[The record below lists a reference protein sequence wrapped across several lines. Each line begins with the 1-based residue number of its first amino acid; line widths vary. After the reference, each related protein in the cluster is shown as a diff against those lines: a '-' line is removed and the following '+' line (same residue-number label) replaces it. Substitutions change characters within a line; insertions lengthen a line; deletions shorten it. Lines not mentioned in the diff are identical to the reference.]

1 MVLFSHLHLRNLTLF
16 VGIFGFLFIVVLPV
30 SAVNTGWQPVNVT
43 SWAQIDV
50 PPGWTYG
57 SIEVDPTNPDQA
69 TLEAVAPNGETKI
82 QYVFH
87 KNLDPATAGEL
98 RRNQDR
104 YMSSQ
109 GFCLCGDQPSFIENE
124 DQTTMKQVYF
134 KGTEEGAVV
143 CSAAYP
149 GWGRYQYAIVMDGTN
164 AVSSYFDDLPDTLA
178 DHIRPIT
185 PVNST
190 VS

>member
-1 MVLFSHLHLRNLTLF
+1 MVLQSQLHLRNLALL

-57 SIEVDPTNPDQA
+57 SIEVDPKNPDQA
-69 TLEAVAPNGETKI
+69 TLEAVAPNGETTI
-82 QYVFH
+82 QYVFYR
-87 KNLDPATAGEL
+87 NLDPATAGEL

-164 AVSSYFDDLPDTLA
+164 SVSSYFDDLPDTLA